1 MTGCLTVEE
10 TKQASGIIDEEN
22 NAIRSYAYVEHLG
35 DGVARLELRLTP
47 TNFVPPDDGKNKR
60 RYRYPRKT
68 IEILEEE
75 LIASLPEVK
84 QMDVILVEHIDGVIQ
99 KFCYIDAEETQRRRE
114 RAKAR
119 REALRRRM
127 NTT

>member
-1 MTGCLTVEE
+1 MTGCITVEE
-10 TKQASGIIDEEN
+10 TKQASGIIYEEN
-22 NAIRSYAYVEHLG
+22 NATRSYAYVEHLG

-47 TNFVPPDDGKNKR
+47 TNFVPPDEGGDR
-60 RYRYPRKT
+60 TRYRHPRKT

-75 LIASLPEVK
+75 LIASFPDVK
-84 QMDVILVEHIDGVIQ
+84 QMDVIVVEHIEGVIQ

-119 REALRRRM
+119 RQALRRRM